1 MSTNWF
7 KDMQDMHKKYG
18 VNKWM
23 QAEQQSDVP
32 VRRLKEFMEFR
43 IGMMQ

>member
-23 QAEQQSDVP
+23 QAELQSDVDW
-32 VRRLKEFMEFR
+32 RKINKFMEFR
-43 IGMMQ
+43 IKMMQ